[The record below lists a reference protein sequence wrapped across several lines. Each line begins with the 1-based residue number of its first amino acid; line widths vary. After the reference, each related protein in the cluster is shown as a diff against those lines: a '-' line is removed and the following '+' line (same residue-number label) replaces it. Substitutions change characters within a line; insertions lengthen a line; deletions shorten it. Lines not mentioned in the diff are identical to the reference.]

1 MAITPV
7 DLSVTNITAT
17 SVRLGWMRWTPL
29 QIFLSGQQGAFYIP
43 KPIVN
48 GSQALFQD
56 SAGTTPVTA
65 DGDPFGL
72 ILDQSQGA
80 VQTTRRNLLDFTE
93 DLSDY
98 YAWGKRTGVTVTP
111 NTDTAPDGALTADT
125 VNSTGNQIEQ
135 GVTAPNTGDFVLSVY
150 VKKTES
156 ATTYPMVAV
165 NGGGIFAQVILN
177 TNTGVANVRAG
188 VPGAENLAVESDG
201 NYWRLS
207 FSGDFPS
214 DSLDLA
220 IYAAGSTNGTS
231 YSPNT
236 GSAVFWGAQIEA
248 GTVATAYQKITT
260 GGPADLTSGNH
271 AKQGTSAKRPSAI
284 NVPPWKAEFNGV
296 DDEITASFPSSLGS
310 DCTIARAVPGT
321 GASILTG
328 QTIGTSY
335 TIDSDFNAFVIVD
348 RALTSAETTQLT
360 AYLNQSS
367 GV

>member
-1 MAITPV
+1 MPV
-7 DLSVTNITAT
+7 PVNLSASDITAT

-72 ILDQSQGA
+72 ILDQSQGS

-93 DLSDY
+93 ELSDPT
-98 YAWGKRTGVTVTP
+98 WVKRTGTTVTQ
-111 NTDTAPDGALTADT
+111 NTDTAPDGTVTADT
-125 VNSTGNQIEQ
+125 VNSTGNQIQQ
-135 GVTAPNTGDFVLSVY
+135 GVTAQNTGDFVLSVY
-150 VKKTES
+150 IKKTES
-156 ATTYPMVAV
+156 ATTYPMVSLDA
-165 NGGGIFAQVILN
+165 GGVFAQVILN

-188 VPGAENLAVESDG
+188 LPGAENLAVKSDG
-201 NYWRLS
+201 IYWRLS

-214 DSLDLA
+214 ASLGLA
-220 IYAAGSTNGTS
+220 MYAAGSTNGTS
-231 YSPNT
+231 ASGNT

-284 NVPPWKAEFNGV
+284 NVPPWKAEFDGV
-296 DDEITASFPSSLGS
+296 DDELTVSFASSLGS

-328 QTIGTSY
+328 QTIGTNY
-335 TIDSDFNAFVIVD
+335 TINLDFNAFVIVD
-348 RALTSAETTQLT
+348 RALTSEETTQLT